1 MPTIALLPGHAFAGG
16 LMLAM
21 HHDYRVMNPSRGFAC
36 INELEF
42 GVPLKAAMSSI
53 FRLKLSPPIYRQL
66 VLEAHRFGGTA
77 AVEAGIA
84 DRVGG
89 LEAVLELVREKRLAG
104 KAKTGIYGL
113 LKAEMYRE
121 SVALLSAEG
130 HAAEEAK
137 ERRLAESEE
146 KRRAEGER
154 RVAEL
159 KGKAKL

>member
-42 GVPLKAAMSSI
+42 GVPLKPAMSSI
-53 FRLKLSPPIYRQL
+53 FRLKLPATTYRSL
-66 VLEAHRFGGTA
+66 VLEAHRFGGPA
-77 AVEAGIA
+77 ALE
-84 DRVGG
+84 GG
-89 LEAVLELVREKRLAG
+89 LVDRLGGLDELLALVKERKLTT

-121 SVALLSAEG
+121 SVDYLTREG
-130 HAAEEAK
+130 HKAAEERD
-137 ERRLAESEE
+137 RRMAEAED
-146 KRRAEGER
+146 KRRDAGQK
-154 RVAEL
+154 RVEEL
-159 KGKAKL
+159 RKAKL